1 MQAEN
6 LFDWYPD
13 SPGWKRTD
21 TSEAAA
27 ESIKP
32 KAETIRGLV
41 LNHLRDYDMT
51 TDEMA
56 ARLDLDKLSVRP
68 RFSELREMGLVH
80 DTGRRRK
87 NLSGKS
93 AIVWGLT

>member
-1 MQAEN
+1 MQAD
-6 LFDWYPD
+6 LFSYP
-13 SPGWKRTD
+13 SVPGWKRTD
-21 TSEAAA
+21 TSRAAA
-27 ESIKP
+27 SDIQQ

-41 LNHLRDYDMT
+41 LRHLRDYNMT

-68 RFSELREMGLVH
+68 RFSELREMGLIS

-87 NLSGKS
+87 NLSGKL
-93 AIVWGLT
+93 AIVWGIG